1 MNKKF
6 FIVIGRS
13 GSGKGTQSE
22 ILKSELEK
30 RGCEDVKHLTTGG
43 GFREFSE
50 RDNHS
55 ARITKRII
63 ESGNTGPQFVAI
75 WVWSNIFI
83 DTLSEN
89 TTVILDGAPRIL
101 SEAEILSSAIKFYGY
116 DKPTVVYI
124 DVSETWAL
132 DRLAGRGRNDDST
145 DEDRERKMR
154 WFFEDVLP
162 CVAYYKESPLYDFVH
177 INGEQSVE
185 DVSREMFE
193 KLNPIL

>member
-116 DKPTVVYI
+116 EKPVVVYI